1 MYINSIKYLI
11 ILLKDTVTTD
21 KQYNEVNAC

>member
-21 KQYNEVNAC
+21 KQYNEVNAS